1 MQPNDLFRPR
11 NTRSTASKRKHPYL
25 VEAFGLKLFSIKDTQ
40 FLLMVVI
47 YGKIWDN
54 FWNFCFSLS
63 HEIEVKGG
71 LCVKKWEFQKTKFF
85 LKYQFFIRFNFV
97 FMYYGQFPTK
107 SSLKLRFV
115 LFKSEKVTARRGVR
129 DPCYVG
135 YFLRF
140 EKNKSQF

>member
-1 MQPNDLFRPR
+1 MEWF
-11 NTRSTASKRKHPYL
+11 
-25 VEAFGLKLFSIKDTQ
+25 EAIFEIFGSAFLKK
-40 FLLMVVI
+40 
-47 YGKIWDN
+47 
-54 FWNFCFSLS
+54 
-63 HEIEVKGG
+63 IEVKGG
-71 LCVKKWEFQKTKFF
+71 QGVKKWEFGKTKIF
-85 LKYQFFIRFNFV
+85 LKYQLFIIFNFV